1 MNIDIITI
9 GDEILIGQIVD
20 TNSAWMA
27 QKLNEEGINVRQI
40 TSISD
45 DPEHITESFTEAAK
59 RVNLVLVTGGLGPTK
74 DDKTK
79 DTICSYFNTRLISSS
94 EVLQNIEDLLSKRG
108 IALNRL
114 NRDQALVPESSR
126 IFQNKLGTAP
136 GLLLEKDGCSFI
148 FMPGVPYEMKYLM
161 EFEVLP
167 YLRNSFQTST
177 IFHRTVLT
185 QGLPE
190 SMLAEKIAD
199 WEDALPD
206 YIKLA
211 YLPSPQGVRLR
222 LSARGKDHSEMEA
235 EIGVR
240 IKALEQLI
248 KANIY
253 GFDDE
258 SPAGTIGKILTEKG
272 WTASTAE
279 SCTGGAIAR
288 LFTENPGSS
297 LYFKGSLVAYS
308 NEIKINLLGIDEL
321 TLARHGAVSREV
333 VEKMA
338 TEVCRLMNTDFSV
351 ATSGIAGPS
360 GGTDE
365 KPVGTVWIAVA
376 HKDQVIS
383 QLYSFGNDRERN
395 IIRTGQTALFMLR
408 KLMLSYDNSM
418 ENN

>member
-27 QKLNEEGINVRQI
+27 QKLNDEGINVRQI

-45 DPEHITESFTEAAK
+45 DPLHIMEAFNESSSK
-59 RVNLVLVTGGLGPTK
+59 VKVVLVTGGLGPTK

-79 DTICSYFNTRLISSS
+79 DTICDYFGTKLMHNPS
-94 EVLQNIEDLLSKRG
+94 VLQNVEELLSRRG

-114 NRDQALVPESSR
+114 NRDQALVPETSR
-126 IFQNKLGTAP
+126 VFQNKLGTAP
-136 GLLLEKDGCSFI
+136 GLMLEKNGCSFI
-148 FMPGVPYEMKYLM
+148 FMPGVPFEMKYLM

-167 YLRNSFQTST
+167 YLRENFQTST

-190 SMLAEKIAD
+190 SMLAEKISD
-199 WEDALPD
+199 WEDALPE

-222 LSARGKDHSEMEA
+222 LSARGMTASLMEA
-235 EIGVR
+235 AVAEQIT
-240 IKALEQLI
+240 ALQKLI
-248 KANIY
+248 APNIY

-258 SPAGTIGKILTEKG
+258 SPAASLGKILRENG
-272 WTASTAE
+272 WTVSTAE
-279 SCTGGAIAR
+279 SCTGGAVAR

-297 LYFKGSLVAYS
+297 AYFKGSVVAYS
-308 NEIKINLLGIDEL
+308 NEIKTKLLHVEADL
-321 TLARHGAVSREV
+321 LLKHGAVSREV
-333 VEKMA
+333 AEKMA
-338 TEVCRLMNTDFSV
+338 LESCKLLETDFSIS
-351 ATSGIAGPS
+351 TTGIAGPG

-376 HKDQVIS
+376 GKGKVAS
-383 QLYSFGNDRERN
+383 QLFNFGNDRERN
-395 IIRTGQTALFMLR
+395 IIRTGQNALFMLR
-408 KLMLSYDNSM
+408 KLLLAI
-418 ENN
+418 

>member
-27 QKLNEEGINVRQI
+27 QKLNDEGINVRQI

-45 DPEHITESFTEAAK
+45 DPLHIMEAFNESSSK
-59 RVNLVLVTGGLGPTK
+59 VKVVLVTGGLGPTK

-79 DTICSYFNTRLISSS
+79 DTICDYFGTKLMHNPS
-94 EVLQNIEDLLSKRG
+94 VLQNVEELLSRRG

-114 NRDQALVPESSR
+114 NRDQALVPETSR
-126 IFQNKLGTAP
+126 VFQNKLGTAP
-136 GLLLEKDGCSFI
+136 GLMLEKNGCSFI
-148 FMPGVPYEMKYLM
+148 FMPGVPFEMKYLM

-167 YLRNSFQTST
+167 YLRENFQTST

-190 SMLAEKIAD
+190 SMLAERISD
-199 WEDALPD
+199 WEDALPE

-222 LSARGKDHSEMEA
+222 LSARGMTASLMEA
-235 EIGVR
+235 AV
-240 IKALEQLI
+240 AEQIAGLQKLI
-248 KANIY
+248 APNIY

-258 SPAGTIGKILTEKG
+258 SPAASLGKILRENG
-272 WTASTAE
+272 WTVSTAE
-279 SCTGGAIAR
+279 SCTGGAVAR

-297 LYFKGSLVAYS
+297 AYFKGSVVAYS
-308 NEIKINLLGIDEL
+308 NEIKTKLLHVGPDL
-321 TLARHGAVSREV
+321 LLKHGAVSREV
-333 VEKMA
+333 AEKMA
-338 TEVCRLMNTDFSV
+338 LESCKLLETDFSIS
-351 ATSGIAGPS
+351 TTGIAGPG

-376 HKDQVIS
+376 GKGKVAS
-383 QLYSFGNDRERN
+383 QLFNFGNDRERN
-395 IIRTGQTALFMLR
+395 IIRTGQNALFMLR
-408 KLMLSYDNSM
+408 KLLLDK
-418 ENN
+418 